1 MQNRRE
7 VAAVL
12 ETTKQATE
20 AEPQG
25 KWWWVEA
32 SIWTESMLAALEN
45 GVKGGKWY
53 SLIDKVYASS
63 TLEAAWKKVRSNR
76 GAAGVDRVSVKRFE
90 AGKERYMAELEK
102 ELRAGTYQASPVRR
116 VYIAKSVTK
125 KRPLGIPV
133 VKDRIVQTAL
143 KMVLEPIY
151 EREFLPMSYG
161 FRPGRG
167 CKDALREVDELV
179 RGGKTWYVDADI
191 CSYFDSIPHE
201 ALMGSLAEKVSD
213 GRVLKLMEG
222 FLKADIMEG
231 LDRWTPIQG
240 SPQGAVMSP
249 LLSNLYLHPL
259 DEEITGR
266 GYRMI
271 RYADDFIILCESRAE
286 ALEVLDA
293 VARWMEVH
301 GLKLHAEK
309 TQIGNCTE
317 KGQGFEFL
325 GYRFEQG
332 RRMVRKKSWKSV
344 RDRIREKTK
353 RTCGKSIEKV
363 IEELNPMLRGW
374 FGYFK
379 HAQKQTFGLMDG
391 FTRRRLRAIRRKQE
405 RRPGQGRTL
414 SDHMRWP
421 NAYFADLGLFTM
433 VEAHRLACQSR

>member
-1 MQNRRE
+1 MQNRKE

-20 AEPQG
+20 AEPQDI
-25 KWWWVEA
+25 WWWVEA

-45 GVKGGKWY
+45 GVKGGRWY
-53 SLIDKVYASS
+53 SLIDKVYARS
-63 TLEAAWKKVRSNR
+63 TLEAAWKKVSSNR

-90 AGKERYMAELEK
+90 AGEERYMAE
-102 ELRAGTYQASPVRR
+102 Q
-116 VYIAKSVTK
+116 
-125 KRPLGIPV
+125 
-133 VKDRIVQTAL
+133 DRIVQTAL

-201 ALMGSLAEKVSD
+201 ALMGRLAEKVSD
-213 GRVLKLMEG
+213 GRVLKLIEG

-231 LDRWTPIQG
+231 LNRWTPIQG

-259 DEEITGR
+259 DEEITGQ

-293 VARWMEVH
+293 VARWMEDH

-309 TQIGNCTE
+309 TQIGNCAE

-332 RRMVRKKSWKSV
+332 RRTVRKKSWKLV

-379 HAQKQTFGLMDG
+379 HAQKKTFRLMDG